1 MYRTIKQLA
10 VLTALLLAGTMA
22 GCVMDDIPCDCPGH
36 EPAPDPDNCHI
47 HFQYTGDGTTDLLN
61 DKFEKVDLYVFDE
74 REHLVLHREVG
85 QAELAAHHG
94 VNINL
99 PEEKEYTAVCIGNA
113 LQNTATCEMEGKRID
128 EIFFAHP
135 AYLKGEAPI
144 TGNDR
149 NYHGTTALPPTHT
162 EHTVVFHSAHIKVYI
177 EVLGYYG
184 YLQRKNL
191 PDDGPLSLCMKNLSP
206 YMFFNGNLSTSK
218 ATYYPPYKSAPDKE
232 DCYIFRFNTL
242 RLDRLHAPELCL
254 HAADG
259 HTLVHSID
267 INGFLAANPKIDLT
281 KEEAELPLRIDLRGK
296 DVNVTITVPQWEV
309 EEVTPTNL

>member
-10 VLTALLLAGTMA
+10 VLTALLLAGTTA
-22 GCVMDDIPCDCPGH
+22 GCVMDDIPYDCPGH

-128 EIFFAHP
+128 KIFFAHP

-149 NYHGTTALPPTHT
+149 NYHGTTALPQP
-162 EHTVVFHSAHIKVYI
+162 IQNI
-177 EVLGYYG
+177 
-184 YLQRKNL
+184 
-191 PDDGPLSLCMKNLSP
+191 P
-206 YMFFNGNLSTSK
+206 
-218 ATYYPPYKSAPDKE
+218 
-232 DCYIFRFNTL
+232 
-242 RLDRLHAPELCL
+242 
-254 HAADG
+254 
-259 HTLVHSID
+259 
-267 INGFLAANPKIDLT
+267 
-281 KEEAELPLRIDLRGK
+281 
-296 DVNVTITVPQWEV
+296 
-309 EEVTPTNL
+309 